1 MGVNLKTN
9 GSLAMPN
16 RFSLILVFLVPLG
29 LGSCVVAPPEPESTY
44 PYPYGQPR
52 YGHGGTQ
59 APPPAGAPTAG
70 NPNNSPYGP
79 PGGQNVPGAPP
90 NQTGGLAGAPNAGN
104 PAGGPNAGPGA
115 GSTGPNSGAGSSGG
129 SSSEPPPYGIPVPG
143 KNGMIYSPYKP
154 DAGFIDITTRN
165 ADGSSAVLP
174 PGTKIKDPFSGK
186 PILVP

>member
-1 MGVNLKTN
+1 
-9 GSLAMPN
+9 MPN
-16 RFSLILVFLVPLG
+16 RLSLIFVFLCLLG
-29 LGSCVVAPPEPESTY
+29 LSSCAVAPPGPEQT
-44 PYPYGQPR
+44 YPYGQPR

-59 APPPAGAPTAG
+59 PPAPAGAPSTGA
-70 NPNNSPYGP
+70 PNNAPYSA
-79 PGGQNVPGAPP
+79 PGGPNVSGSQAS
-90 NQTGGLAGAPNAGN
+90 QAGAPGGVTN
-104 PAGGPNAGPGA
+104 PGVPGAGPGA
-115 GSTGPNSGAGSSGG
+115 TPGANPAPNSAPNSAPNPGAGSAGATSSGG

-165 ADGSSAVLP
+165 ADGSSSVLP